1 LSIQDFVTASRSEPV
16 GSSSAEGVL
25 AAALD
30 ASMVGEDGTSI
41 EG

>member
-1 LSIQDFVTASRSEPV
+1 M
-16 GSSSAEGVL
+16 L

-41 EG
+41 ERLRKIHHSMD

>member
-1 LSIQDFVTASRSEPV
+1 LLIQGFVMASRFRTCWV
-16 GSSSAEGVL
+16 GML